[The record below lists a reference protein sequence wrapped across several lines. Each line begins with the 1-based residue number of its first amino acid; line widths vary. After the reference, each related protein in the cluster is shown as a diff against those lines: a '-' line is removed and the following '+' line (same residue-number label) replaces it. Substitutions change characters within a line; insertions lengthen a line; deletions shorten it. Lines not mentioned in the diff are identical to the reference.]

1 MKRATSIR
9 LARYGMVAPLAVV
22 ALGVVALAG
31 TAQAQ
36 RESAVTG
43 TKLVQICSSKDKT
56 ALEACEAYIE
66 GVSDSVTVYQGLR
79 PRDASR
85 GQPFSANAYICIPAS
100 TTGVQL
106 REGWLTWAKQHQ
118 GDMGRHATSLVLRA
132 MRDTHPCPGAPAS
145 GGGASDG
152 GGAPKR

>member
-1 MKRATSIR
+1 MKHAPSMCF
-9 LARYGMVAPLAVV
+9 ARYGTVVAPAIV
-22 ALGVVALAG
+22 ALAVVALAG
-31 TAQAQ
+31 TAHAQ

-66 GVSDSVTVYQGLR
+66 GVSDSVTVYQSLR
-79 PRDASR
+79 PRDGSR
-85 GQPFSANAYICIPAS
+85 GQAFSANAYICIPAS

-106 REGWLTWAKQHQ
+106 RETWLTWAKQHQ

-132 MRDTHPCPGAPAS
+132 MRDTHPCPGGGAS
-145 GGGASDG
+145 GGASDG
-152 GGAPKR
+152 GAPKR